1 MQFHKILILVTVA
14 LFSFAEGKAAA
25 PLIYLSQT
33 NNYSNFTSGTR
44 NLTFNLVDTAFGSA
58 VALSDIREIT
68 ITGFINKSAGGWV
81 VNGND
86 PEVVNDV
93 TVNQTTKG
101 WFTSTKSF
109 GFAGTLISPNLN
121 SVYSQV
127 FSLQPNGS
135 LSGDFGTDTTGNLG
149 GSLDSSLF
157 NQYAGL
163 GTFNIVLNGFQSFA
177 VDGNGIDTQ
186 FYNPSPKL
194 SGNVVVT
201 YGLVPEPS
209 SGALLLLGMGGLIAL
224 RRTRRSRD

>member
-1 MQFHKILILVTVA
+1 MKINKILLLGIFS
-14 LFSFAEGKAAA
+14 LFSTFDLKAAA
-25 PLIYLSQT
+25 PLIYIYQT
-33 NNYSNFTSGTR
+33 NNFSNFTSGTR
-44 NLTFNLVDTAFGSA
+44 NLTFSLVDTAYGST

-68 ITGFINKSAGGWV
+68 ITGIINKSAGGWV

-86 PEVVNDV
+86 PEVANDV

-109 GFAGTLISPNLN
+109 GFAGTSISPNLN

-157 NQYAGL
+157 SQYAGL

-209 SGALLLLGMGGLIAL
+209 SGALLLLGIGGLVAL
-224 RRTRRSRD
+224 RRARRF